1 MLTESSEMRMY
12 KSVIRAVA
20 SYGCDTWALK
30 DVVCKHS
37 ELWKESNEQD
47 IQHYNKSRLE
57 MENKN

>member
-1 MLTESSEMRMY
+1 
-12 KSVIRAVA
+12 VIRAVA